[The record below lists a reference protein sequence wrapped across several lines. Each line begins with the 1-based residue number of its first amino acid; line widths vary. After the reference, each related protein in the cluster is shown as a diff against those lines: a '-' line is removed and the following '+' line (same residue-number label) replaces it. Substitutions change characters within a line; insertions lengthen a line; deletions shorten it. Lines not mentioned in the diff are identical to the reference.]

1 MKSQL
6 HYQSPL
12 NRHPRTKIP
21 DYITK
26 NPNGLFLN
34 NESGLYKSNCVT
46 IHHSTNMLGWRGGLP
61 RFTRLV
67 LSACQMQSAHG
78 QMSVLLSG
86 VNITFIFSLKM
97 EVRSNPYRGLWGR
110 YVGILSIFLLV
121 TSSTRH
127 LQNTWHDRW
136 NLHGKV
142 SGKQTRSS

>member
-1 MKSQL
+1 MNQ
-6 HYQSPL
+6 
-12 NRHPRTKIP
+12 
-21 DYITK
+21 DYI
-26 NPNGLFLN
+26 NPTVSPF
-34 NESGLYKSNCVT
+34 T
-46 IHHSTNMLGWRGGLP
+46 IQQTCWADGGGLL

-127 LQNTWHDRW
+127 LQNT
-136 NLHGKV
+136 
-142 SGKQTRSS
+142 